1 MLPESVDVVD
11 ERLRVSEFQA
21 DVLFAASTLEAVPG
35 KLFSKQVT
43 VDCECIVSR

>member
-21 DVLFAASTLEAVPG
+21 DVLFAASTLEVVAG

-43 VDCECIVSR
+43 ADCEGMFSR